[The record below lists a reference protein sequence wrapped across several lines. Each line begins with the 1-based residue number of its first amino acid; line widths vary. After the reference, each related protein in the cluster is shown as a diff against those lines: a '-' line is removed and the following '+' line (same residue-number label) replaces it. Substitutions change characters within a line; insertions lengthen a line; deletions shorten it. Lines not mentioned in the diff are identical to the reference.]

1 MLQNCHNT
9 FNIVHSIIRY
19 MSENLDHPERQ
30 QPHAYDVWQSIR
42 KQLGPGE
49 KIVVLTSGPLTN
61 LANISLSDIDASSV
75 IEVCSFCTPA
85 PSSK

>member
-1 MLQNCHNT
+1 
-9 FNIVHSIIRY
+9 

-30 QPHAYDVWQSIR
+30 QPHAFDVWQSIR

-49 KIVVLTSGPLTN
+49 KITVLTSGPLTN

-75 IEVCSFCTPA
+75 IEVCSFWHPRPLLTVVQNF
-85 PSSK
+85 K